1 MALSVQSRV
10 NVNIFVQKNTWLV
23 GPEKKKDLV
32 EIASTKYN
40 HMYAQQ

>member
-23 GPEKKKDLV
+23 GPKKKDLV
-32 EIASTKYN
+32 EIASAKYN
-40 HMYAQQ
+40 QMHAQQ